1 MIATPDTMLADIM
14 RLLPEIALMT
24 VACAVLVIDTFSH
37 DPQRRITYA
46 LSQFALLLAAGLALY
61 TRAGATTYAFG
72 GAFVSDPMSVALKV
86 FICAMTVMVFL
97 YSYDYLK
104 KHDWLQGEY
113 FVLGLFAVLGMMV
126 MVSAYSLLTVY
137 LGLELLSL
145 SLYAMVAM
153 HRDSQ
158 TASEAAMK
166 YFVLG
171 ALASGMLLYGIS
183 ILYGVTG
190 TLEFNLLAQQI
201 TQHGTERTLL
211 VFGLVF
217 VIVGIAFKLG
227 AVPFHMWI
235 PDVYH
240 GAPTAVTL
248 FIASTP
254 KIAAFAMAIR
264 LLVNGMQ
271 PLLIEWQ
278 QMLIILAVL
287 SMATGNIIAIAQGN
301 LKRMLAYSTIAHVG
315 YLLLGILSGTQT
327 GFASAMFYIITY
339 AVMSAGAFGM
349 IIFLSRKGFESDNLD
364 DFKGLADK
372 SPWYAFIM
380 LILMFSMAGVPPFL
394 GFWAKWFVFMELIYV
409 GFVWLA
415 ALAVVFSIIGAYY
428 YLRIVKLMYFDKPEN
443 MTASKSTRT
452 MRLVLSINGLALLI
466 IGLVPGLLMSLCLS
480 AFAQ

>member
-1 MIATPDTMLADIM
+1 MMTTDI
-14 RLLPEIALMT
+14 LHVLPEISLLT
-24 VACAVLVIDTFSH
+24 VACLTLVIDTFSN
-37 DPQRRITYA
+37 DPQRRVTYV
-46 LSQFALLLAAGLALY
+46 LSQLALLLAAGLALS
-61 TRAGATTYAFG
+61 TSTGATAYVFG
-72 GAFVSDPMSVALKV
+72 HSFVSDPMSVALKV
-86 FICAMTVMVFL
+86 FICAITGVVFL
-97 YSYDYLK
+97 YSHEYLK
-104 KHDWLQGEY
+104 KHEWLKGEY

-158 TASEAAMK
+158 PASEAAMK

-190 TLEFNLLAQQI
+190 TLEFDQLTQQI
-201 TQHGTERTLL
+201 TRHGTERTLL
-211 VFGLVF
+211 IYGLVF

-227 AVPFHMWI
+227 AVPFHMWL

-248 FIASTP
+248 FIASAP

-264 LLVNGMQ
+264 LLVDGMQ
-271 PLLIEWQ
+271 PLVSEWQ
-278 QMLIILAVL
+278 QVLIILAVL
-287 SMATGNIIAIAQGN
+287 SMATGNIVAIAQSN

-327 GFASAMFYIITY
+327 GYAAAMFYIITY

-394 GFWAKWFVFMELIYV
+394 GFWAKWFVFLELINA
-409 GFVWLA
+409 GIVWLA
-415 ALAVVFSIIGAYY
+415 VLAVVFSIIGAYY
-428 YLRIVKLMYFDKPEN
+428 YLRVVKLMYFDKPES

-452 MRLVLSINGLALLI
+452 MRLVLSLNGLALLV
-466 IGLVPGLLMSLCLS
+466 IGLAPGFLMSLCLS
-480 AFAQ
+480 VFTSQ